1 MQAAVKKNVFEVFAQ
16 IEPGG
21 PISHIGNLNAPG
33 IALAK
38 VYARRIYD
46 EERWSEMWVVP
57 RDEIVVVHPDD
68 SSPFESEVASPATS
82 PREAAGAG
90 ASDRAGSSPASST
103 ASAPSPSGSRSGGPA
118 RG

>member
-1 MQAAVKKNVFEVFAQ
+1 VQAAVKRNVFEVFAQ

-33 IALAK
+33 IDLAK

-57 RDEIVVVHPDD
+57 RAEIAVAHPDD
-68 SSPFESEVASPATS
+68 TTPFDL
-82 PREAAGAG
+82 R
-90 ASDRAGSSPASST
+90 RAGSHT
-103 ASAPSPSGSRSGGPA
+103 RVASAAPIAAAGDSALPPRTGAP

>member
-33 IALAK
+33 MDLAR

-57 RDEIVVVHPDD
+57 RDEIVVAHPDD
-68 SSPFESEVASPATS
+68 TTPFGPERGNSRAAPQASASAAGSVPPSSPQTG
-82 PREAAGAG
+82 R
-90 ASDRAGSSPASST
+90 R
-103 ASAPSPSGSRSGGPA
+103 GG
-118 RG
+118 

>member
-1 MQAAVKKNVFEVFAQ
+1 MQAHVKRNVYEVFAQ

-33 IALAK
+33 VELAT

-57 RDEIVVVHPDD
+57 REEIVVALPDD
-68 SSPFESEVASPATS
+68 RSPFDPPHSASHAAPA
-82 PREAAGAG
+82 
-90 ASDRAGSSPASST
+90 D
-103 ASAPSPSGSRSGGPA
+103 A

>member
-1 MQAAVKKNVFEVFAQ
+1 MQAHVKHGIFEVFAQ

-33 IALAK
+33 MELAK

-46 EERWSEMWVVP
+46 EERWSEMWVVA
-57 RDEIVVVHPDD
+57 RDQIVVAHPDD
-68 SSPFESEVASPATS
+68 SSPFTPSESERPA
-82 PREAAGAG
+82 
-90 ASDRAGSSPASST
+90 D
-103 ASAPSPSGSRSGGPA
+103 SGSPPVVAAPEPPA

>member
-33 IALAK
+33 IDLAK

-57 RDEIVVVHPDD
+57 RTEIAVAHPDD
-68 SSPFESEVASPATS
+68 STPF
-82 PREAAGAG
+82 GDG
-90 ASDRAGSSPASST
+90 SPAS
-103 ASAPSPSGSRSGGPA
+103 ASAPGRP
-118 RG
+118 

>member
-1 MQAAVKKNVFEVFAQ
+1 MQAHVKRHVYEVFAQ

-33 IALAK
+33 VELAT

-57 RDEIVVVHPDD
+57 REEIVVAHPDD
-68 SSPFESEVASPATS
+68 RSPFEAPQSTS
-82 PREAAGAG
+82 GTVSAA
-90 ASDRAGSSPASST
+90 
-103 ASAPSPSGSRSGGPA
+103 A

>member
-1 MQAAVKKNVFEVFAQ
+1 MQAAVKHNVFEVFAQ

-33 IALAK
+33 IDLAK

-57 RDEIVVVHPDD
+57 RDEIAVALPDD
-68 SSPFESEVASPATS
+68 SAPFGAGSPA
-82 PREAAGAG
+82 
-90 ASDRAGSSPASST
+90 AGSAPAH
-103 ASAPSPSGSRSGGPA
+103 P
-118 RG
+118 

>member
-1 MQAAVKKNVFEVFAQ
+1 MQAHVKRNVYEVFAQ

-33 IALAK
+33 MELAK

-57 RDEIVVVHPDD
+57 REEIAVAHPDD
-68 SSPFESEVASPATS
+68 RTPFDASSGTTGVTDVA
-82 PREAAGAG
+82 AAGG
-90 ASDRAGSSPASST
+90 
-103 ASAPSPSGSRSGGPA
+103 
-118 RG
+118 